1 MKVSHSDAISLS
13 KLTKGYSYAYQLLGY
28 LMYESNKKE
37 LDSEILK
44 EFDKYLREYVYEKIY
59 YNLLYNEKIIINA
72 VSANEEIRVSDILK
86 ITKIKKENFSQYRDK
101 LIKKGILI
109 SVAYG
114 KLEFILPRFKEY
126 VKLQTEFEEDI

>member
-1 MKVSHSDAISLS
+1 
-13 KLTKGYSYAYQLLGY
+13 
-28 LMYESNKKE
+28 MYESNKKE